1 MQYEDRTLPPALAA
15 AHAEGFSV
23 DHDGHDFEPYDEFM
37 WSVETLEWWQSWTGN
52 PTADIAPFR
61 VFGQDGSGGL
71 AAFWIRVPDA
81 PIETQPIV
89 FLGSEG
95 ELSVIARNLGD
106 YLWLLANGV
115 GPLETVDGIHRTTTP
130 VPALTVRTALHRR
143 HAPAHRTGDRR
154 SPSRVLRA
162 DNTVRRDRAVA
173 AGRTPFTGSVSR
185 GGGEHMVGR
194 GELPSWLDRR

>member
-1 MQYEDRTLPPALAA
+1 LVQDEDRTLPAALAA
-15 AHAEGFSV
+15 AHAEGFSA

-52 PTADIAPFR
+52 PTAGAAPFR

-95 ELSVIARNLGD
+95 ELKVIASNLGD

-130 VPALTVRTALHRR
+130 TPPLTVIAQRYTGDTHRPTAPVIEAAQAELCALTTLVDTTAR
-143 HAPAHRTGDRR
+143 
-154 SPSRVLRA
+154 
-162 DNTVRRDRAVA
+162 
-173 AGRTPFTGSVSR
+173 
-185 GGGEHMVGR
+185 
-194 GELPSWLDRR
+194 